1 MDRGDI
7 LKFLIL
13 SHNPVTT
20 YDAMG
25 KTMATLFA
33 EFDKKELCQLYIYPT
48 IPDIDFC
55 DSYYRVTDKDVL
67 NSYFKFK
74 VNGREIAKSEID
86 TSSHSMFENPE
97 DEAKYRNRKNK
108 TAVRMLLRDIMWR
121 FSSWY
126 NKDLKEW
133 LKEQAPTC
141 IFVAPGSAKFF
152 YDMALK
158 ISKDFKIPIVTYICD
173 EYYFLKSPKGLLEK
187 IRIMALQKKIAGL
200 MKKTSHI
207 ITICDSLSELY
218 SNEFS
223 VPSTVIMTGTSYD
236 ISQEIAPTANKKAIT
251 YMGNIRCNRFNS
263 LAEIGRELKNIND
276 EKGTDFLLNIY
287 TAEKDETILSTF
299 DGIDTIKLCGYVG
312 GEEFDRVFHSAD
324 ILLHTEA
331 FDEKSID
338 SVKNSVSTK
347 IADSLASGICMFAYG
362 PENVASMQHLIKNK
376 CAVVATSR
384 ESLKSMLETLFL
396 DENAR
401 INATQNALKTAAVFH
416 NSQIN
421 SKKLYEIMEKVNED
435 ITG

>member
-1 MDRGDI
+1 MKI
-7 LKFLIL
+7 LIL
-13 SHNPVTT
+13 SHNPITT

-25 KTMATLFA
+25 KTMASLFA
-33 EFDKKELCQLYIYPT
+33 EFNKKELCQLYIYPT

-67 NSYFKFK
+67 NSYFKFS
-74 VNGREIAKSEID
+74 VNGKEIKKSEID
-86 TSSHSMFENPE
+86 KSTHSMFENPE

-108 TAVRMLLRDIMWR
+108 TALRMLLRDMMWS

-133 LKEQAPTC
+133 LKIQAPTC
-141 IFVAPGSAKFF
+141 IFVAPGTAKFL

-158 ISKDFKIPIVTYICD
+158 ISKNFKIPIVTYICD
-173 EYYFLKSPKGLLEK
+173 EYYFVKPPKGLLKK
-187 IRIMALQKKIAGL
+187 IRVGSLQKKIAGL

-207 ITICDSLSELY
+207 ITICESLSELY
-218 SNEFS
+218 SKEFN
-223 VPSTVIMTGTSYD
+223 VPTTVIMTGTNYSVAKNVRVTENPQ
-236 ISQEIAPTANKKAIT
+236 SLT

-263 LAEIGRELKNIND
+263 LAEIGRELKKIND
-276 EKGTDFLLNIY
+276 EKGTDFSLNIY

-299 DGIDTIKLCGYVG
+299 DGIDTINLCGYVG

-331 FDEKSID
+331 FDENSID
-338 SVKNSVSTK
+338 LVKNSVSTK

-384 ESLKSMLETLFL
+384 ESLKSMLEALFF

-401 INATQNALKTAAVFH
+401 IKATQNALKAAEVFH